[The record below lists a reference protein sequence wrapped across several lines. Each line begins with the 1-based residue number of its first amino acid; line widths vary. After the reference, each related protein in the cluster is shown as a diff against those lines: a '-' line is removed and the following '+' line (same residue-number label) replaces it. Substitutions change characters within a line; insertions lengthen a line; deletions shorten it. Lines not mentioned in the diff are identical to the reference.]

1 MASWGSTSCEA
12 NTETRLRAG
21 TFAAERTFVTDSTG
35 SMTVALDPGGVTGRQ
50 SAKTA
55 SQCIE
60 FDKPNRPLEAWGM
73 MMVE

>member
-1 MASWGSTSCEA
+1 
-12 NTETRLRAG
+12 
-21 TFAAERTFVTDSTG
+21 
-35 SMTVALDPGGVTGRQ
+35 MTVALDPGGVTGRQ